1 MALLRT
7 YVGEGIPSHTGP
19 PWLPQALETAISKGS
34 YALAC
39 TPEMTTFIR
48 VEMQRR
54 INNGFSILLPEADAI

>member
-39 TPEMTTFIR
+39 TPEMTSFIR
-48 VEMQRR
+48 GEMQR
-54 INNGFSILLPEADAI
+54 IIKYGFRILLPAADAI